1 MVMIG
6 EDPGFFFINF
16 LLYFLSLHNSESENS
31 GLLFLRDIECID
43 EYPFHSSSHDKQST
57 DESRSYWQKSEQYDE
72 DDQKQEREV
81 HIVILLLGFEAGVAD
96 GK

>member
-16 LLYFLSLHNSESENS
+16 LLYLLSLHNSEGEDG
-31 GLLFLRDIECID
+31 GLLLLRDIECID
-43 EYPFHSSSHDKQST
+43 DYPFHSSSHNKQSA
-57 DESRSYWQKSEQYDE
+57 DESRSYWEKCEQYDE

-81 HIVILLLGFEAGVAD
+81 HIVILMLGFKARVTD